1 MSQSWREFVDS
12 FYSDEIEQF
21 YENDIGEVLDQS
33 LRPRGPDMLFDLA
46 AELGVTASSKVLDLG
61 SRDGRHLVALGE
73 RFGCTLIGVEPAAP
87 NFRRMRRAYP
97 GDSLVVARAI
107 AEALPFADGSFD
119 FVWIRDVLVHIESL
133 RPAFAEVRR
142 VLRPGAPVLVFHVF
156 ATPLLEPR
164 EAERLWSATAVMPTS
179 ADPEVFRRAVADAD
193 LEIERWEELQGE
205 WREHLE
211 EIGDGKTSRQL
222 LRVARMLR
230 DPERYKSL
238 IGAREYEV
246 ELGDCLYGI
255 YQLLGKLSAT
265 VSVLRRTSRA

>member
-1 MSQSWREFVDS
+1 VSQSWRELVDS

-33 LRPRGPDMLFDLA
+33 LDPRGPDMLFDLA
-46 AELGVTASSKVLDLG
+46 AELGVVASSKVLDLG
-61 SRDGRHLVALGE
+61 SRDGRHLVALRE
-73 RFGCTLIGVEPAAP
+73 RLGCTPVGVEPADA
-87 NFRRMRRAYP
+87 NLRRMRRTYP
-97 GDSLVVARAI
+97 GETLTVARAI
-107 AEALPFADGSFD
+107 AEALPFADESFD

-133 RPAFAEVRR
+133 RPVFAEVRR

-164 EAERLWSATAVMPTS
+164 EAERLWTATAVMPTS
-179 ADPEVFRRAVADAD
+179 ADPEVFRRAVADAG
-193 LEIERWEELQGE
+193 LQIERWEELRGE

-211 EIGDGKTSRQL
+211 EIGEGKTSRQL
-222 LRVARMLR
+222 LRVGRMLR
-230 DPERYKSL
+230 EPERYKTA
-238 IGAREYEV
+238 IGEREYEV

-265 VSVLRRTSRA
+265 VSVLRRP

>member
-46 AELGVTASSKVLDLG
+46 AELGVTALSKVLDLG

-73 RFGCTLIGVEPAAP
+73 RFVAPVGVEPAAP
-87 NFRRMRRAYP
+87 NFRRMRRTYP
-97 GDSLVVARAI
+97 EDSPVVARAS
-107 AEALPFADGSFD
+107 PRPCRSPTSHSTCVD
-119 FVWIRDVLVHIESL
+119 RDVLVHIESL

-142 VLRPGAPVLVFHVF
+142 VLRPGPG
-156 ATPLLEPR
+156 PR
-164 EAERLWSATAVMPTS
+164 VPRLRDTAARTGEAERLWSATAVMPTS

-222 LRVARMLR
+222 LRSPACFGSRALQGGDR
-230 DPERYKSL
+230 E
-238 IGAREYEV
+238 REYEV

-265 VSVLRRTSRA
+265 VSVLRRP